1 MDTTPDRRPTPGPDA
16 DPAPGPASASASAS
30 APGGPAASPDP
41 RPDSADRTP
50 GSGSDATPDT
60 PDVTPGSS
68 PDFTPA
74 ERARGRA
81 LRRAQLPW
89 ALGGRL
95 AGLTLT
101 LLLGLTPAGAA
112 LVTAVGGWFGGSRT
126 ATVLAGAAAL
136 VLLGRLLQLPFDA
149 RVRSVRARYGL
160 VTQGWAGWAL
170 DALRGLL
177 LTLVLFLPLA
187 LGLFALTARSPQ
199 HWWLPAAGAA
209 ALLTVALSFLHP
221 LLIEPVFNR
230 FAPMPPGELRTALL
244 ALAERDGVRVR
255 DVLVADASRR
265 TSALNAYVSGFGAT
279 RRIVAYDT
287 LLSTAEPSEV
297 ELVVAH
303 ELGHVKHRDVPLGT
317 ALGAVGAAVAVAV
330 IGLSADWQP
339 LLDAAGAT
347 DAADPRA
354 LPLLAALAALLGALS
369 GPVQCAV
376 SRRIE
381 ARADRHALELTGDAE
396 QFVAMQRRLALANV
410 SDVDPPRLLGLL
422 FATHPSAT
430 RRIAA
435 ARAWQAARGG
445 PASDRRATPGESV
458 V

>member
-1 MDTTPDRRPTPGPDA
+1 MEPTPQTPSPHVPDPPSA
-16 DPAPGPASASASAS
+16 TPAP
-30 APGGPAASPDP
+30 APP
-41 RPDSADRTP
+41 
-50 GSGSDATPDT
+50 ATPTAT
-60 PDVTPGSS
+60 PPATPTPTATPTA

-95 AGLTLT
+95 ADLALT
-101 LLLGLTPAGAA
+101 LLLGLTPVGAA
-112 LVTAVGGWFGGSRT
+112 LVTATGRWFGGSRT
-126 ATVLAGAAAL
+126 AEVLAGAAAL
-136 VLLGRLLQLPFDA
+136 VVLGQALRLPFGA
-149 RVRSVRARYGL
+149 GARSVRARYGL
-160 VTQGWAGWAL
+160 VTQGWAGWAV
-170 DALRGLL
+170 DAARSLG
-177 LTLVLFLPLA
+177 LTLVLVLPLG
-187 LGLFALTARSPQ
+187 LGLFALTGWSPR

-230 FAPMPPGELRTALL
+230 FTPMPPGELRTALM

-265 TSALNAYVSGFGAT
+265 TTALNAYVSGLGAT

-287 LLSTAEPSEV
+287 LLSTAAPREV

-303 ELGHVKHRDVPLGT
+303 ELGHVKHRDVPVGT

-330 IGLSADWQP
+330 LGLLSTWRP
-339 LLDAAGAT
+339 LLDVAGAS

-369 GPVQCAV
+369 GPAQCAV

-381 ARADRHALELTGDAE
+381 ARADRHALELTGDPE

-410 SDVDPPRLLGLL
+410 SDVDPPRVLELL

-435 ARAWQAARGG
+435 ARAWQAG
-445 PASDRRATPGESV
+445 PGRKAAAGRAMPGESV

>member
-1 MDTTPDRRPTPGPDA
+1 MTTPE
-16 DPAPGPASASASAS
+16 PAP
-30 APGGPAASPDP
+30 APNAAPTEH
-41 RPDSADRTP
+41 A
-50 GSGSDATPDT
+50 
-60 PDVTPGSS
+60 

-95 AGLTLT
+95 AGLALT
-101 LLLGLTPAGAA
+101 LVLGLTPAGAA
-112 LVTAVGGWFGGSRT
+112 LVTATGRWFGGSRT
-126 ATVLAGAAAL
+126 AEVLAGAAAL
-136 VLLGRLLQLPFDA
+136 VVLGQALQLPFGA
-149 RVRSVRARYGL
+149 GVRAVRSRFGL

-170 DALRGLL
+170 DAVRSLGLTLL
-177 LTLVLFLPLA
+177 LVLPLV
-187 LGLFALTARSPQ
+187 LGLFALTGWSPR

-209 ALLTVALSFLHP
+209 ALLTAALSFLHP

-230 FAPMPPGELRTALL
+230 FTPMPPGELRTALL

-265 TSALNAYVSGFGAT
+265 TTALNAYVSGFGAT

-287 LLSTAEPSEV
+287 LLAAAEPREV

-303 ELGHVKHRDVPLGT
+303 ELGHVKHRDVPVGT
-317 ALGAVGAAVAVAV
+317 ALGAVGAALAVV
-330 IGLSADWQP
+330 LLGLLADWHP
-339 LLDAAGAT
+339 LPAAAGAA

-354 LPLLAALAALLGALS
+354 LPLLAALAALIGALS
-369 GPVQCAV
+369 GPVQGAV

-396 QFVAMQRRLALANV
+396 QFVAMQRRLAVVNV
-410 SDVDPPRLLGLL
+410 SDVDPPRLLELL
-422 FATHPSAT
+422 FATHPSAA

-435 ARAWQAARGG
+435 ARAWQAGQGPAAGPADPSSPAHPADPADPANGG
-445 PASDRRATPGESV
+445 PAAETRTTPG
-458 V
+458 

>member
-1 MDTTPDRRPTPGPDA
+1 MDT
-16 DPAPGPASASASAS
+16 DPAPESPAPERAPTPDFTS
-30 APGGPAASPDP
+30 APE
-41 RPDSADRTP
+41 RTR
-50 GSGSDATPDT
+50 A
-60 PDVTPGSS
+60 

-95 AGLTLT
+95 AGLALT

-112 LVTAVGGWFGGSRT
+112 LVTVAGGWFGGSRT
-126 ATVLAGAAAL
+126 AGVLAGATAL
-136 VLLGRLLQLPFDA
+136 VLLGSALQLPFGA
-149 RVRSVRARYGL
+149 GVRTVRARYGL
-160 VTQGWAGWAL
+160 VTQGWAGWAM
-170 DALRGLL
+170 DAVRGLA
-177 LTLVLFLPLA
+177 LTLVLVLPLV
-187 LGLFALTARSPQ
+187 LGLFALTAWSPQ
-199 HWWLPAAGAA
+199 RWWLPAAGAA
-209 ALLTVALSFLHP
+209 ALLTAALSFLHP

-230 FAPMPPGELRTALL
+230 FSPMPPGALRTALL

-265 TSALNAYVSGFGAT
+265 TTALNAYVSGFGAT

-287 LLSTAEPSEV
+287 LLTAAEPREV

-303 ELGHVKHRDVPLGT
+303 ELGHVKHRDVPVGT
-317 ALGAVGAAVAVAV
+317 VLGAVGAAVAVAV
-330 IGLSADWQP
+330 LGLLAAWRP

-347 DAADPRA
+347 SPADPRA
-354 LPLLAALAALLGALS
+354 LPLLAALAAPLGALS
-369 GPVQCAV
+369 GPPQCAV

-381 ARADRHALELTGDAE
+381 ARADLHALELTGDVE
-396 QFVAMQRRLALANV
+396 QFVAMQRRLAVANV
-410 SDVDPPRLLGLL
+410 SDVDPPRALELL

-430 RRIAA
+430 SRIAA
-435 ARAWQAARGG
+435 ARAWQAAPEQRS
-445 PASDRRATPGESV
+445 PERRATPGKSV

>member
-1 MDTTPDRRPTPGPDA
+1 MDTTPGPQPAQDPGPVPDVGPDSDAAPTP
-16 DPAPGPASASASAS
+16 
-30 APGGPAASPDP
+30 
-41 RPDSADRTP
+41 
-50 GSGSDATPDT
+50 DATP
-60 PDVTPGSS
+60 G
-68 PDFTPA
+68 FTAA

-81 LRRAQLPW
+81 LRREQLPW
-89 ALGGRL
+89 VLGARL
-95 AGLTLT
+95 AGLALT
-101 LLLGLTPAGAA
+101 VLLGFTPVGAA
-112 LVTAVGGWFGGSRT
+112 LVTATGRWFGGSRT

-136 VLLGRLLQLPFDA
+136 LVLGQALQLPFGA
-149 RVRSVRARYGL
+149 RVRAVRTRYGL

-170 DALRGLL
+170 DALRGLV
-177 LTLVLFLPLA
+177 LTLGLVLPLV
-187 LGLFALTARSPQ
+187 LGLFALTAWSPQ
-199 HWWLPAAGAA
+199 RWWLPASGAA
-209 ALLTVALSFLHP
+209 ALLTAALSFLYP
-221 LLIEPVFNR
+221 LLVEPVFNR
-230 FAPMPPGELRTALL
+230 FAPMPPGELRSALL

-265 TSALNAYVSGFGAT
+265 TTALNAYVSGLGAT

-287 LLSTAEPSEV
+287 LLTTAEPREV

-303 ELGHVKHRDVPLGT
+303 ELGHVKHRDVPVGT

-330 IGLSADWQP
+330 LGLLAAWRP

-354 LPLLAALAALLGALS
+354 LPLLAALGALLGALS
-369 GPVQCAV
+369 GPAQCAV

-381 ARADRHALELTGDAE
+381 ARADRHALELTGDVE

-410 SDVDPPRLLGLL
+410 SDVDPPRVLELL

-435 ARAWQAARGG
+435 ARAWQAARSAQAPGAG
-445 PASDRRATPGESV
+445 RAPERRATRPGKSV

>member
-1 MDTTPDRRPTPGPDA
+1 MNTPPPNNAPTNTPPPNTPSTTAP
-16 DPAPGPASASASAS
+16 PA
-30 APGGPAASPDP
+30 
-41 RPDSADRTP
+41 
-50 GSGSDATPDT
+50 
-60 PDVTPGSS
+60 

-74 ERARGRA
+74 QRARGRA

-95 AGLTLT
+95 AGLALP

-112 LVTAVGGWFGGSRT
+112 LVTATGRWFGGSRT
-126 ATVLAGAAAL
+126 AAVLAGAAAL
-136 VLLGRLLQLPFDA
+136 VLLGQALQLPFGA

-160 VTQGWAGWAL
+160 VTQGRAGWAL
-170 DALRGLL
+170 DVLRGLA
-177 LTLVLFLPLA
+177 LTLVLLLPLL
-187 LGLFALTARSPQ
+187 LGLFALTDWSPRR
-199 HWWLPAAGAA
+199 WWLPAAGAA
-209 ALLTVALSFLHP
+209 ALLTAALSFLHP

-230 FAPMPPGELRTALL
+230 FTPMPPGELRTALL
-244 ALAERDGVRVR
+244 ALAARDGVRVR

-265 TSALNAYVSGFGAT
+265 TTALNAYVSGLGAT
-279 RRIVAYDT
+279 RRIVVYDT
-287 LLSTAEPSEV
+287 LLSTAEPREV

-330 IGLSADWQP
+330 LGLLSTWRP
-339 LLDAAGAT
+339 LLDAAGAR

-354 LPLLAALAALLGALS
+354 LPLLAALAALIGALS
-369 GPVQCAV
+369 GPAQCAV

-410 SDVDPPRLLGLL
+410 SDVDPPRVLELL
-422 FATHPSAT
+422 FATHPSTT

-435 ARAWQAARGG
+435 ARAWQAG
-445 PASDRRATPGESV
+445 PGRSAGEAPSRTAGDVDDGPRATSGESV